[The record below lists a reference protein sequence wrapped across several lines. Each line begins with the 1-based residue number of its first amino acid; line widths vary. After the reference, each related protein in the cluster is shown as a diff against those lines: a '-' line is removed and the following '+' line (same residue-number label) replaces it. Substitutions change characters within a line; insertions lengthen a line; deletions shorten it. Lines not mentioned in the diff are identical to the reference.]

1 MLKYNRIDASELID
15 FTKINDSRKCSICH
29 YYYFLKINF
38 RLQPKLCDG
47 CHDLMLKAM
56 RFNNV
61 AIVSVKGNYEIRF
74 CYMSKYEAI
83 NWLRNVVMIKN
94 SGSL

>member
-1 MLKYNRIDASELID
+1 
-15 FTKINDSRKCSICH
+15 
-29 YYYFLKINF
+29 
-38 RLQPKLCDG
+38 
-47 CHDLMLKAM
+47 M

-83 NWLRNVVMIKN
+83 NWLRNVVMIKK